1 MTELLQSV
9 FERLSR
15 LPAERQ
21 DALAREILSDLDDEE
36 RWQESFARSPAL
48 LDRLADEALMEM
60 AAGTVRPGDPG
71 GDTA

>member
-21 DALAREILSDLDDEE
+21 DALAREILSDLDDE
-36 RWQESFARSPAL
+36 
-48 LDRLADEALMEM
+48 
-60 AAGTVRPGDPG
+60 
-71 GDTA
+71 